1 MFGVEST
8 KHEFENAIN
17 YDRAAAEGG
26 ICAINAVSNDKGV
39 STVLSKEWIV
49 AGTES
54 GFAVSPVTDGGVGK
68 RVREQELETLMP

>member
-8 KHEFENAIN
+8 KHGFESAID
-17 YDRAAAEGG
+17 YDRAVTEGG
-26 ICAINAVSNDKGV
+26 ICAINVVSNDKGV

-54 GFAVSPVTDGGVGK
+54 GFAVSPVMDDGVGK
-68 RVREQELETLMP
+68 RVREEELETPMP